1 MRRVGLL
8 KNQLLRYPGTNL
20 TETVMSTKEQQILHK
35 DISELL
41 PAVSSMKAEGNR
53 LVGVC
58 ATSLGDT
65 VQVDY
70 LFDRDF
76 LFQILRVT
84 IARGGELP
92 SITGSY
98 FAAFSYENEIHDLFG
113 ITVTG
118 NALDFG
124 GRFYQ
129 TAVKHPFLSDEMSG
143 GEPCQN
149 K

>member
-1 MRRVGLL
+1 MR
-8 KNQLLRYPGTNL
+8 
-20 TETVMSTKEQQILHK
+20 TEEQQIIQR
-35 DISELL
+35 DVSELL
-41 PAVSSMKAEGNR
+41 SAVASMKAEGNR

-76 LFQILRVT
+76 RFQILRVT
-84 IARGGELP
+84 VARGKELP

-98 FAAFSYENEIHDLFG
+98 FTAFSYENEIHDLFG
-113 ITVTG
+113 IMVTG

-129 TAVKHPFLSDEMSG
+129 NAVRYPFLSDEMSG
-143 GEPCQN
+143 GEPCHN